1 MCRIA
6 ATDQYYGAL
15 LSVMCNEGKAP
26 MRLDREGER
35 GAHRVYGLV
44 GEDGRDRGH
53 SLFAKY
59 VRAADNM
66 REGYD
71 RWTFYF
77 SEAEVD
83 ALMRLRERGRRVWAA
98 LICWKGKG
106 GEVALLDCDQVLD
119 CLGVSIGARS
129 KSVTIQRFAGKRGL
143 RAYGT
148 GRDMDHAIVIARG
161 VIASL

>member
-15 LSVMCNEGKAP
+15 LSVMCNEGKVP
-26 MRLDREGER
+26 VRLDREGER

-83 ALMRLRERGRRVWAA
+83 ALMRLRERG
-98 LICWKGKG
+98 G
-106 GEVALLDCDQVLD
+106 GSGRHSSA
-119 CLGVSIGARS
+119 GRGRAARS
-129 KSVTIQRFAGKRGL
+129 RCSTATRSSTAL
-143 RAYGT
+143 A
-148 GRDMDHAIVIARG
+148 
-161 VIASL
+161 